1 MRIEISDGITL
12 QSGTF
17 NAVIAPEKVMIAA
30 LTSNADLQR
39 FLFLF
44 VCGNYSR
51 ILSSIG
57 RTSTNFE
64 VRRAFTAHQ
73 LFTILKEAS
82 HTIVLVEHDPTMFDG
97 AETMIPPVAGAL
109 RDVGRE
115 ALLILYTPAID
126 RPFSALVRSA
136 DRIFHITSSGDPGS
150 HRNRSARSLRSGCPL
165 PPAQMTLE
173 VS

>member
-1 MRIEISDGITL
+1 MRIEISDGIAL

-17 NAVIAPEKVMIAA
+17 NAVIAPEKVIITA
-30 LTSNADLQR
+30 LNSNADLQR

-82 HTIVLVEHDPTMFDG
+82 HSVVLVEHDPTMFDG

-136 DRIFHITSSGDPGS
+136 DRIFQITPAGDPPCRQ
-150 HRNRSARSLRSGCPL
+150 HRTTRSCPVGGTL
-165 PPAQMTLE
+165 PPAQTTLE

>member
-1 MRIEISDGITL
+1 MRIELVQGVTL

-17 NAVIAPEKVMIAA
+17 NAVIAPEQVIIAA
-30 LTSNADLQR
+30 INSHTDLQR

-51 ILSSIG
+51 LLSGISRMSG
-57 RTSTNFE
+57 NFE
-64 VRRAFTAHQ
+64 IRRAFTAHQ

-82 HTIVLVEHDPTMFDG
+82 HTIVFVEHDPTMFDG
-97 AETMIPPVAGAL
+97 AEKMVIPVAGAL

-115 ALLILYTPAID
+115 ALVILYTPSMD
-126 RPFSALVRSA
+126 RPFSALMRLA
-136 DRIFHITSSGDPGS
+136 DRVFQITAPDGS
-150 HRNRSARSLRSGCPL
+150 TGHAHRSARSCRTGGPL
-165 PPAQMTLE
+165 PPAQTTLE

>member
-1 MRIEISDGITL
+1 MRIELHNGITL

-17 NAVIAPEKVMIAA
+17 NAVIAPEQVIIAA
-30 LTSNADLQR
+30 LNRHADLQR

-51 ILSSIG
+51 LLSSIH
-57 RTSTNFE
+57 RTSANFE

-73 LFTILKEAS
+73 LFTILKEAA
-82 HTIVLVEHDPTMFDG
+82 HTIVFVEHDPAMFDG
-97 AETMIPPVAGAL
+97 AEVMITPVSSAL

-115 ALLILYTPAID
+115 ALVILYTPSAD

-136 DRIFHITSSGDPGS
+136 DRIFQITPPGDPS
-150 HRNRSARSLRSGCPL
+150 CHRHRSARPYPAGGPL
-165 PPAQMTLE
+165 PPAQTTLE

>member
-1 MRIEISDGITL
+1 MRIELSAGITL

-17 NAVIAPEKVMIAA
+17 NAVIAPEKVIVSA
-30 LTSNADLQR
+30 LNSHADLQR

-51 ILSSIG
+51 ILSGIN
-57 RTSTNFE
+57 RTSGNFE

-73 LFTILKEAS
+73 LFTILKKAG

-97 AETMIPPVAGAL
+97 AENMITPVSGAL
-109 RDVGRE
+109 KDVGRE
-115 ALLILYTPAID
+115 ALLILYTPTPD
-126 RPFSALVRSA
+126 RAFSALIRQA
-136 DRIFHITSSGDPGS
+136 DRIFQIAASDERAYRPHRSSRSYRTGS
-150 HRNRSARSLRSGCPL
+150 PL
-165 PPAQMTLE
+165 PPAQTTLE